1 MKIVLRIFL
10 VGVLVAGA
18 FVGGRAWERLCFPL
32 SGVEATVN
40 GKAMDAEA
48 YTCPN
53 GLVFVDIPGEW
64 PILIAK
70 DTNSAYYPGT
80 QFHHI
85 LGMVFAHDPEP
96 GGVSLNDGVKV
107 EEDRELQFTESGLSY
122 TDIES
127 KNRIEITF
135 TK

>member
-40 GKAMDAEA
+40 GNAIDAEA

-53 GLVFVDIPGEW
+53 GLVLVNIPGEL
-64 PILIAK
+64 PILISK

-80 QFHHI
+80 EFHHI
-85 LGMVFAHDPEP
+85 LGMVFAHEPEP
-96 GGVSLNDGVKV
+96 VGVSLDSTKI
-107 EEDRELQFTESGLSY
+107 EEDPDLQFTDSGLSY
-122 TDIES
+122 TES
-127 KNRIEITF
+127 KNHIEITF